1 MRSLSMYRPITE
13 PIAPA
18 PMMAHGFGFH
28 LTMMKA
34 RIVHAGGANT
44 GTVSTRRAATNAAKY
59 SSTAVDYIGRVT
71 YCEDTRSDHSTNRCR
86 QSADARARCG
96 DDDSVEQPDAS
107 SQCSSSGK

>member
-1 MRSLSMYRPITE
+1 MI
-13 PIAPA
+13 
-18 PMMAHGFGFH
+18 AHGFGFH

-44 GTVSTRRAATNAAKY
+44 GTVSTRRAATTNAAKY

-86 QSADARARCG
+86 HSADARARMRRG
-96 DDDSVEQPDAS
+96 SLRGATGRLQPVQFEWEDEPQTRAVR
-107 SQCSSSGK
+107 